1 MLARNLPAGAFS
13 RNLAQAFF
21 RTTSPMPFC
30 TTSSAQP
37 THNQPHHQPQLGG
50 HAVNLITTSSIGGVF
65 MSSDSQVAASM
76 DMTPSTYA
84 APPSTPPPSV
94 RKNLH
99 LSPFSTPSLNRSC
112 DRFIPRR
119 DAQDLDV
126 SAWLLRKQSQGRT
139 PPDATDATDKSNRE
153 QRYQQEIVSRL
164 LDADG
169 PAGHGSPT
177 RVGAGC
183 VAVAGSAGVLS
194 GAGATPRVLNFGS
207 PHDSPA
213 KVQQVSAAH
222 EAINALHSKMS
233 SNESLKRKTKR
244 AIPTAPERVLDA
256 PGLLNDYYL
265 NLVDWNCKN
274 ILAVALD
281 KTVYLWNAA
290 TREIQELLTLDHE
303 NYISSLSYVHENG
316 HLLAVGTSNHNVE
329 IWDTVKIA
337 RTRVMSGH
345 MARVGSLAWRGQI
358 LTSGSKDTTIINHD
372 PRASSHIVSTYHSHK
387 QEVCGLAWNGDGLT
401 LASGGNDN
409 LLALWDVRRQNS
421 GETAYNQ
428 PTHCCT
434 EHLAAV
440 KALVRLAWFCGCA
453 AYPPRFANGTS
464 TARLRNR
471 PPHRSCCPWVVS
483 GSLLMSLDVL
493 FRLVRSPSTLAGNA
507 RCCAGVVAASAQR
520 ARHWWRDGRPYD

>member
-1 MLARNLPAGAFS
+1 MSSSADAAAS
-13 RNLAQAFF
+13 VE
-21 RTTSPMPFC
+21 
-30 TTSSAQP
+30 TTSSA
-37 THNQPHHQPQLGG
+37 H
-50 HAVNLITTSSIGGVF
+50 
-65 MSSDSQVAASM
+65 
-76 DMTPSTYA
+76 A

-94 RKNLH
+94 RKHLH
-99 LSPFSTPSLNRSC
+99 LSPFSTPSLNRSL

-126 SAWLLRKQSQGRT
+126 SGWLLRKQSQGRT

-153 QRYQQEIVSRL
+153 LRYQQEIASRL

-169 PAGHGSPT
+169 PAGHGGPN

-183 VAVAGSAGVLS
+183 VTVGGSGGVLSS

-207 PHDSPA
+207 PHGSPA
-213 KVQQVSAAH
+213 KGGSMQGSTAH

-233 SNESLKRKTKR
+233 TNESLKRKTKR

-290 TREIQELLTLDHE
+290 TREIQELLTLDHD
-303 NYISSLSYVHENG
+303 NYISSLSYVKENG

-358 LTSGSKDTTIINHD
+358 LTSGSKDTSIINHD

-409 LLALWDVRRQNS
+409 LLALWDIRRQNS
-421 GETAYNQ
+421 GETAYYQ

-440 KALVRLAWFCGCA
+440 KALVRLGWLC
-453 AYPPRFANGTS
+453 
-464 TARLRNR
+464 
-471 PPHRSCCPWVVS
+471 
-483 GSLLMSLDVL
+483 
-493 FRLVRSPSTLAGNA
+493 
-507 RCCAGVVAASAQR
+507 
-520 ARHWWRDGRPYD
+520 